1 MDEKKYSLPL
11 GLCKQ
16 AALKLEAFN
25 GDVREILEEED
36 LTAEERSIFEQMAE
50 YSSVFLAHIV
60 NIVHEECGEEEFL
73 GEACPM
79 DEIGRYPGDEISLE
93 DQPIE

>member
-1 MDEKKYSLPL
+1 MDEKEDRLPL

-16 AALKLEAFN
+16 AALKLEAFT
-25 GDVREILEEED
+25 GDIREILEDEG
-36 LTAEERSIFEQMAE
+36 LTDDEKAIFEQMVE

-60 NIVHEECGEEEFL
+60 NIVSKECGEEEFL
-73 GEACPM
+73 GETFPM
-79 DEIGRYPGDEISLE
+79 DEIGQYPGDEISLE